1 MNFVDIFFKISYF
14 VLGSIAHLSTSD
26 RNNWASARQHL
37 ISLGD
42 NKSKLEAIDSAI
54 FCLVLDD
61 QVDTEPT
68 EKSVETFLHGDAR
81 WFDKSFSLIVAA
93 NGDTALNFEH
103 AWGDGVAVVR
113 FFSDIFSDSTEN
125 PTLTDIGEK
134 NDLIN
139 SNLVTPL
146 SFETD
151 KELKNIISISKHDY
165 DTSRGSLAAAGG
177 FTEKLNKKFLK
188 NKKVSPDGVMQLA
201 IQVGHMYVYN
211 HPAPTYE
218 SCSTSAFKHG
228 RTETVRSCS
237 VESMAAAKLLLISKL
252 QNKLTDNEVKLQC
265 REAINTSCNKHNQ
278 LTKEAAMGLGF
289 DRHLFALKQAS
300 LEISNEI
307 PAFFNSK
314 TYNLMNSI
322 VLSTSTLNCDALQ
335 FGGFAPVTPKGFG
348 IGYGIRDEGVGVN
361 ITAYDD
367 TKAQQLCDAIV
378 EAYDDIYNIFDSK

>member
-1 MNFVDIFFKISYF
+1 M
-14 VLGSIAHLSTSD
+14 STAD
-26 RNNWASARQHL
+26 RDRWASARQHL
-37 ISLGD
+37 ISLGS
-42 NKSKLEAIDSAI
+42 NKLKLEAIDSAI

-61 QVDTEPT
+61 QTET
-68 EKSVETFLHGDAR
+68 ESTENSVETFLHGDAR

-113 FFSDIFSDSTEN
+113 FFSDIFSDSTKN
-125 PTLTDIGEK
+125 PYLTDINEESELNK
-134 NDLIN
+134 

-146 SFETD
+146 CFEID
-151 KELKNIISISKHDY
+151 KELKNIISVTKHNY

-177 FTEKLNKKFLK
+177 FTEKLNKQFLK
-188 NKKVSPDGVMQLA
+188 KNKVSPDGVMQLA
-201 IQVGHMYVYN
+201 IQVGHMYVFG

-265 REAINTSCNKHNQ
+265 REAINKSCTIHNQ

-300 LEISNEI
+300 QEVYGPNKI
-307 PAFFNSK
+307 PALFNSK
-314 TYNLMNSI
+314 TYSLMNSI
-322 VLSTSTLNCDALQ
+322 VLSTSTLTCDALQ
-335 FGGFAPVTPKGFG
+335 LGGFAPVIPNGFG
-348 IGYGIRDEGVGVN
+348 IGYGVKNEGVGVN
-361 ITAYDD
+361 ITAYDV
-367 TKAQQLCDAIV
+367 TKAQQLCDAIT
-378 EAYDDIYNIFDSK
+378 EAYEDIYMIFSN